1 MTSSPTFDIPNT
13 TNDAARMSIGLNP
26 THINIPKIS
35 ILVPSPR
42 SASKGIPTDGEVCP
56 RAADMRRNTKRVR
69 GGFKNIR
76 DISNKFGLAVSV
88 PQTKVLTNLKPQSG
102 LLAPRLSTSRRRKR
116 GNKKNMEK
124 MDRVLEWIRRSE
136 EELSSNHSPFAHSE
150 PNFSFSLLSE
160 NSHRCYNISP
170 RVIDEQGCLEKLNH
184 LSMSDLKSS
193 IFKSLPSLISSPPSH
208 TRLESRR
215 SACKMAK
222 TERVVPSRRK
232 SKRKYINLTKTDEIP
247 PFEDLIG
254 HHPKLSLTDPDASI
268 KRRAY
273 SIDWESGNN
282 DYSMDF
288 KQQNSCPQLGN
299 RETL

>member
-88 PQTKVLTNLKPQSG
+88 PQTKVLTNLKPQSD
-102 LLAPRLSTSRRRKR
+102 
-116 GNKKNMEK
+116 KKNMEK

-136 EELSSNHSPFAHSE
+136 EELSSNHSRFAHSE

-170 RVIDEQGCLEKLNH
+170 RVIDEQGCLEKLKH